1 METLRFRITSESPL
15 VMHNRRLADPLDKWA
30 RAIKE
35 ISGKRKKTDDDHMEM
50 ARLEFCGGLY
60 LSDGKPCI
68 PAYIIER
75 ALVGKGGPAR
85 RVRKGVQA
93 AAGLV
98 AIKDAVLEYEG
109 PTDVE
114 EMWADEK
121 FRLRSSVT
129 VQSSRIMRTR
139 PIFHEWAAEVE
150 VMYNPGL
157 INRSDVVSWMKVLGE
172 EIGIMDWRPKFGR
185 FTVEVLD

>member
-1 METLRFRITSESPL
+1 
-15 VMHNRRLADPLDKWA
+15 MHNRRLADPLDKWA

-35 ISGKRKKTDDDHMEM
+35 ISAKRKKTDEDHLEM

-60 LSDGKPCI
+60 LSEGKPCI

-85 RVRKGVQA
+85 AVRKGKQA

-98 AIKDAVLEYEG
+98 VIKDAPLEYEG

-114 EMWADEK
+114 SMWEDET

-139 PIFHEWAAEVE
+139 PIFHEWVAQVE
-150 VMYNPGL
+150 VLYNPGL
-157 INRSDVVSWMKVLGE
+157 VNHDEVISWMNVLGE
-172 EIGIMDWRPKFGR
+172 QIGIMDWRPKFGR
-185 FTVEVLD
+185 FTVELLS